1 MCTQQQCF
9 ARLAESAPYIRK
21 EFGVTSMC
29 VFGSMARGDNNDG
42 SDVDVCVEMP
52 AKAFKVIALKQYLQD
67 LLGMSV
73 DVIRR
78 HSNLNLFLSQ
88 EIERDGVVIFS

>member
-1 MCTQQQCF
+1 
-9 ARLAESAPYIRK
+9 
-21 EFGVTSMC
+21 MC

>member
-29 VFGSMARGDNNDG
+29 VFGSMARGDNNDD

>member
-29 VFGSMARGDNNDG
+29 VFGSMARGDNNDD

-78 HSNLNLFLSQ
+78 HLNLNLFLSQ

>member
-29 VFGSMARGDNNDG
+29 VFGSMARGDNNDD

-73 DVIRR
+73 DVIR
-78 HSNLNLFLSQ
+78 
-88 EIERDGVVIFS
+88 